1 MRKLSIIGALPPGA
15 LAYLR
20 RTLVAAAA
28 SKCRAMSG
36 FGALVDRQAG
46 EISSAGEE
54 LKRRLHIGHAMRN
67 CLLLPLVGGF
77 VSFGLAAQTS
87 PQGMPAH
94 DAHQGC
100 VISADPYIDAAR
112 SKEKF
117 GKKHP
122 YEAGVLALEVGLR
135 NDTENAI
142 SVNLERI
149 RLMLEVPG
157 ERKQSLEPLALDDAA
172 DRIAE
177 PGGTNPVFSRSPLPG
192 RKVKGGRGNDWQK
205 LRAAL
210 TATALSSDILPP
222 HSTTRGFLFFDVNQ
236 HFDWLAHASLYVPE
250 LRFVPSREEL
260 LYFEVGLAPAL
271 RH

>member
-1 MRKLSIIGALPPGA
+1 MKTRIYLS
-15 LAYLR
+15 
-20 RTLVAAAA
+20 
-28 SKCRAMSG
+28 RAM
-36 FGALVDRQAG
+36 R
-46 EISSAGEE
+46 I
-54 LKRRLHIGHAMRN
+54 
-67 CLLLPLVGGF
+67 CLLLPLAGAF
-77 VSFGLAAQTS
+77 AYFGLVAQTS

-100 VISADPYIDAAR
+100 VISADPYTDAAR

-122 YEAGVLALEVGLR
+122 YDAGVLALEVGLR
-135 NDTENAI
+135 NDTDNPI

-157 ERKQSLEPLALDDAA
+157 DHKQSLEPLELDDAA

-192 RKVKGGRGNDWQK
+192 RKVKGGRGKDWQK
-205 LRAAL
+205 LRSAL

-222 HSTTRGFLFFDVNQ
+222 HSTTRGFLFFDVNR

-260 LYFEVGLAPAL
+260 LYFEVELAPAI